1 MFIKSNQIRRGFTLY
16 ETIIALMVT
25 ILTLGVLQQ
34 SLQILKIIQQ
44 TDFQEQV
51 RWHIT
56 QEKMQKVLQN
66 SKIINLKNQRIV
78 YSSNDEQSKRVIE
91 KYWAGDKLMLHATT
105 VSSGGHEPIMTNL
118 RKINIE
124 KNGNLV
130 IITTENKAQQKSM
143 MCLVYND

>member
-1 MFIKSNQIRRGFTLY
+1 MFIKSNQPHRGFTLY

-25 ILTLGVLQQ
+25 IMTLGILQQ
-34 SLQILKIIQQ
+34 SLQILKIIQR

-56 QEKMQKVLQN
+56 QEKLQIVLQN

-78 YSSNDEQSKRVIE
+78 YSPNNEQNKRVIE

-105 VSSGGHEPIMTNL
+105 VSSGGHEPIMTGL

-130 IITTENKAQQKSM
+130 IITTENKAQQKST
-143 MCLVYND
+143 MCLVYDE

>member
-1 MFIKSNQIRRGFTLY
+1 MFIKLNQPHRGFTLY

-56 QEKMQKVLQN
+56 QEKLQTVLQN

-78 YSSNDEQSKRVIE
+78 YSSNDEQNKRVIE
-91 KYWAGDKLMLHATT
+91 KYWAGGKLMLHATT
-105 VSSGGHEPIMTNL
+105 VLNGGHEPIMTDL